1 MGASGGSSSARF
13 HGVDRF
19 YSPPAVRKQIEQQQ
33 KQKLQQQQQ
42 SPTHRPARPKPRPAQ
57 PAAQPLVESRDAADN
72 RAESDDSSSK
82 PSVSSSPSS
91 PSPVPSP
98 PAGNLDRFLEFT
110 TPVVPAR
117 YLPKTSVRGWR
128 NCDAATVQS
137 QPYFCLGDLW
147 ESFKEWSAYGA
158 GVPLVLNGSDSVV
171 QYYVPYLSAI
181 QLYVDTSSATLRLRD
196 RFPDTSSDS
205 SCGSE
210 VDQVQER
217 ITSLGTINH
226 NVQGDFVGDS
236 GDACTPAT
244 RPISVLASKFPDLKT
259 YRSCDL
265 LPLSWMSVA
274 WYPIYRIPMGPTLRD
289 LDACFLTFHSL
300 SSPKRGRPQPK
311 LMASVILVSGEERAP
326 LLPSPSPPCAAVA
339 EDDEIRPW
347 PSDHHPFLPL
357 PDGAAPLE
365 PPATP
370 SDPKQRLASLDV
382 FRGLTVALMILV
394 DDAGGA
400 FPSINHAPWFGVTLA
415 DFVMPFFLFSV
426 GVSVALV
433 FKKTPNKM
441 AATKKVILRTI
452 NLFLL
457 GLVLQGGYFHGRN
470 HLTYG
475 VDIDRIRW
483 LALSEVWLVSS
494 ILVDSPMS
502 YVKKYYMEWII
513 AIVISATYVSLLLG
527 LYVPNWQ
534 FEAPGSNS
542 TLSNSYY
549 GTKIETVQCR
559 VRGSLGPPCNA
570 VGLIDRLLLGQRHLY
585 HNPVYKRT
593 KECSVNSPDYG
604 PLPPNS
610 PAWCLAPFDPE
621 GLLSSLMAAVTCFAG
636 LHFGHLIVHFK
647 SHTQRILLWS
657 ITSLI
662 LVLCAFVVQLSG
674 MPFSKPLYTLSYMFL
689 TAGAS
694 GFLFILIYYI
704 VDVNQLKMTFILFQW
719 MGMNALIVYIL
730 AASELFPAFI
740 QGFYWRSPQNNLVNA
755 TESILQTIFHS
766 KRWGTLA
773 FVLLEI
779 MFWCLAAGFLH
790 MKGIFI
796 KL

>member
-181 QLYVDTSSATLRLRD
+181 QLYVDTSSATLRLR
-196 RFPDTSSDS
+196 
-205 SCGSE
+205 
-210 VDQVQER
+210 
-217 ITSLGTINH
+217 
-226 NVQGDFVGDS
+226 
-236 GDACTPAT
+236 
-244 RPISVLASKFPDLKT
+244 
-259 YRSCDL
+259 
-265 LPLSWMSVA
+265 
-274 WYPIYRIPMGPTLRD
+274 YPIYRIPMGPTLRD

-483 LALSEVWLVSS
+483 LGILQRISIGYFLAALSEVWLVSS